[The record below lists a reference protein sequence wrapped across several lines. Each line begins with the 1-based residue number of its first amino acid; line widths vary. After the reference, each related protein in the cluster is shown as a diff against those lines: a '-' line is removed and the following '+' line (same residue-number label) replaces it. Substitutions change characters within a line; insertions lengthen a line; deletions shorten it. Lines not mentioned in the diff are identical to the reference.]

1 MIADNYYNSYV
12 HYRYDNLIKMGAR
25 KLKKGENWKDQG
37 NDSSQFS
44 SGFNAAI
51 QLYKTHLS
59 DKLNSLTRKNFSS
72 QSKNVQKELDL
83 IKKDLTQLQSNP
95 INLKKNIMSLI
106 IDKAQLGKN
115 IDQNQ
120 LINGI
125 VLAEKKD
132 HTNLMSFSK
141 NTTVTKQLEIN
152 MGKLIKSLEQT
163 QTFTDFK
170 QEFDRGK
177 PILNSFKFL
186 VNPNNAITNNIKIIS
201 STEKKLNKLINS
213 YKDLNTSN
221 IFFDFKE
228 KALKILRNAKKYG
241 GINSII
247 SKLNGALGEV
257 VAAIVLNTTNNIAIK
272 TLNNMITGT

>member
-37 NDSSQFS
+37 NSPSQFS
-44 SGFNAAI
+44 SGFDAAI

-95 INLKKNIMSLI
+95 INLNNNNIMSLI

-141 NTTVTKQLEIN
+141 N
-152 MGKLIKSLEQT
+152 
-163 QTFTDFK
+163 
-170 QEFDRGK
+170 
-177 PILNSFKFL
+177 
-186 VNPNNAITNNIKIIS
+186 
-201 STEKKLNKLINS
+201 
-213 YKDLNTSN
+213 
-221 IFFDFKE
+221 
-228 KALKILRNAKKYG
+228 
-241 GINSII
+241 NSI
-247 SKLNGALGEV
+247 K
-257 VAAIVLNTTNNIAIK
+257 
-272 TLNNMITGT
+272 